1 VPAERQIALD
11 VIGQRQYEP
20 HGRGKVS
27 LEPLAWDK
35 PGPGTVMRATMT
47 PQEAIDR
54 GLAPPAGCDV
64 VIVIFWA
71 RMGTRLPDPRY
82 REANGEPYY
91 SGAEWEFENAMEALQ
106 RLRFSSCEG
115 RPFFLALA
123 SSPERA
129 RLFSGE
135 AKAC

>member
-1 VPAERQIALD
+1 MPAERQIALD

-82 REANGEPYY
+82 REANGEPFIPVRSGNLRTRWKRY
-91 SGAEWEFENAMEALQ
+91 SDFGF
-106 RLRFSSCEG
+106 RVVRVVPSS
-115 RPFFLALA
+115 
-123 SSPERA
+123 
-129 RLFSGE
+129 
-135 AKAC
+135 

>member
-1 VPAERQIALD
+1 
-11 VIGQRQYEP
+11 
-20 HGRGKVS
+20 
-27 LEPLAWDK
+27 
-35 PGPGTVMRATMT
+35 MRATMT
-47 PQEAIDR
+47 PQEALDR

-91 SGAEWEFENAMEALQ
+91 SVAEWEFENAMEALQ

-123 SSPERA
+123 SSPE
-129 RLFSGE
+129 
-135 AKAC
+135 